1 MRNCTPPAVIAGG
14 GEEGDTD
21 VATTLT
27 ERFDEILKGGPGDL
41 SSFYRDARAD
51 GGIFW
56 SDAFGGWVA
65 SRYDDVSRVLNDEE
79 FFGPLMAGS
88 GSSII
93 HGRTILH
100 MEGVEHRRKSAILS
114 KYLRSPRLLEGPQRE
129 FVRKLSVE
137 LLDALPDGPVDLKPA
152 FTTPLPL
159 LVTAWIMDIE
169 EAPDFRETY
178 DRIVAGGASNLS
190 GDPEVHRRAIEARTK
205 LFDFVTPLI
214 AQRRENPGEDL
225 LSTLCATEYEG
236 ETLSD
241 DEIRSFCSFL
251 LAAGVETTDRSMSSL
266 LKKLFSEPELWSRL
280 QADRSLIPSACA
292 EGLRWAPPVHA
303 ISRGVRNETEL
314 SGQMVEP
321 DQRVV
326 VLLASANRDE
336 DHWDDPDEF
345 VLDRF
350 AENAETQFTAKT
362 KLLSF
367 GHGRHLCTGSLLAR
381 LEMLEGLEFLLDR
394 FDGATFPAGVPDD
407 RGYVLRSPEH
417 LTVELQPVG

>member
-1 MRNCTPPAVIAGG
+1 M
-14 GEEGDTD
+14 
-21 VATTLT
+21 ATTLT

-41 SSFYRDARAD
+41 SGFYRDARAD

-79 FFGPLMAGS
+79 YFGPLMAGS

-159 LVTAWIMDIE
+159 QVTAWIMDIE

-190 GDPEVHRRAIEARTK
+190 GDPEVHRRALEARTK

-303 ISRGVRNETEL
+303 ISRGVRTETEL

-336 DHWDDPDEF
+336 DHWDDPDDF

-350 AENAETQFTAKT
+350 AESADRQFSAKAQI
-362 KLLSF
+362 LSF

-394 FDGATFPAGVPDD
+394 YDGATFPNGVPDD
-407 RGYVLRSPEH
+407 LGYVLRSPEH
-417 LTVELQPVG
+417 LTVQLQPTS